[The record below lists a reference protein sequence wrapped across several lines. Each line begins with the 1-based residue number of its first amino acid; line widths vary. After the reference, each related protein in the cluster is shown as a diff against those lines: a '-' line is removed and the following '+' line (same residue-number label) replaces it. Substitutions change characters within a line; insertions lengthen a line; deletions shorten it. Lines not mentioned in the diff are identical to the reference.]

1 MTDSSVRRLLG
12 ASLVSAVAIAMV
24 SPVAYGQAFSG
35 VYTFGSGA
43 TNSFAY
49 NGSVIPNL
57 TISNITQSGSVTPSS
72 SAGNFRASNWAL
84 DGLPVGSLT
93 GALDPLK
100 YFEFTLTASNDYTFS
115 LADLNFGFGRSG
127 TGPRTAQWRSSLDSY
142 AAVIASYSSLG
153 TSGLFT
159 NNAGALTFSTD
170 SSATTGTNVVLS
182 LSGSSASYTNLST
195 ISLRFYGYNSEGTGG
210 TGGLQAP
217 LTFNGSLTAP
227 PASYLYW
234 DAGAWTGTSP
244 GTGGSG
250 LWTDG
255 TGGWDSTK
263 TADFGGTG
271 NAVTVGGV
279 TAAKGITFSSTGY
292 TLAGGTITMS
302 GSSSSPNTITT
313 GSDTSVAATIDSV
326 LAGSGGVTKAG
337 AGTLVLGG
345 ANTLTGGLAINGG
358 TLQIAA
364 NSALGD
370 TANDISFAAGT
381 LKTTASVSMGSGRDV
396 TGGGTLD
403 IAPGTTLTSSG
414 SFNLSSTTLANS
426 GTLDLQGATRSVGVL
441 TFGAA
446 GAVNGSGAISASG
459 LTATNVTSG
468 SAIINPAITFTSGDK
483 TVDVG
488 SGGTLVLNGDIAGT
502 TGRILKT
509 GAGTLVASGSN
520 STSGYRLGA
529 SGAAPTNGG
538 TLILGAA
545 AASGTASQLQVNYG
559 TLEAAVPLTFTNG
572 FSIGGRT
579 GAVAVI
585 GGTAATTFSGS
596 TSFFRATATSGE
608 LRLDVNNATI
618 LSGTIGATS
627 GGGSATGITLGGTG
641 SLTLNGGAALTEAIT
656 LQDSLDFVV
665 NNALAGSVN
674 VANGTLLGGT
684 GTIAGAVSVLG
695 GGIVAPGTSPGTL
708 TVNNIFSL
716 AGTSVL
722 EFELNAADQTVGSGV
737 NDLIAG
743 VTNLTLDG
751 VLNVTGSGDF
761 TAIVAPATWR
771 LFNYSGILTNNT
783 LTLGST
789 PTLAAGQSFTLDT
802 ATSGQVNLVV
812 IPEPGS
818 VALAGIGLAAAAW
831 ATRRKWLRT
840 AN

>member
-12 ASLVSAVAIAMV
+12 ASLVSVVAIAMV

-43 TNSFAY
+43 TNSFTY
-49 NGSVIPNL
+49 NGTTIANL
-57 TISNITQSGSVTPSS
+57 AISSITQSGSVTPTSS
-72 SAGNFRASNWAL
+72 TGNFRASNWAL
-84 DGLPVGSLT
+84 DGSSVGSLT

-142 AAVIASYSSLG
+142 ASVIASYSSLG
-153 TSGLFT
+153 ASGLFT

-195 ISLRFYGYNSEGTGG
+195 ISLRFYGYNSESTGG

-234 DAGAWTGTSP
+234 DAGAWTGTAP

-255 TGGWDSTK
+255 TGSWDGTK

-302 GSSSSPNTITT
+302 GSSSSSNTITT
-313 GSDTSVAATIDSV
+313 GSDTSVTATIDSV
-326 LAGSGGVTKAG
+326 LSGSGGVTKSG

-358 TLQIAA
+358 TLQITAD
-364 NSALGD
+364 SALGD
-370 TANDISFAAGT
+370 TANDISLAAGT
-381 LKTTASVSMGSGRDV
+381 LKTTASVSMGSGRDM

-414 SFNLSSTTLANS
+414 SFNLSSTTLANG
-426 GTLDLQGATRSVGVL
+426 GTLDLQGATRSVGTL
-441 TFGAA
+441 TFGTAA
-446 GAVNGSGAISASG
+446 VVNGSAAISASG

-468 SAIINPAITFTSGDK
+468 SAIVNPAITFSTGDK
-483 TVDVG
+483 TVVVG
-488 SGGTLVLNGDIAGT
+488 SGGTLVLSGDIAGT

-509 GAGTLVASGSN
+509 GAGTLVVSGSN
-520 STSGYRLGA
+520 TTSGFRIGA
-529 SGAAPTNGG
+529 SAASPTNGG
-538 TLILGAA
+538 TVILAQAA
-545 AASGTASQLQVNYG
+545 SSGTAQLQFNYG
-559 TLEAAVPLTFTNG
+559 TLQAAVPLTFTNG

-585 GGTAATTFSGS
+585 DGTAATTFSGS
-596 TSFFRATATSGE
+596 TSFFLATATSGE

-665 NNALAGSVN
+665 NNSLAGSVN

-716 AGTSVL
+716 ANTSVL
-722 EFELNAADQTVGSGV
+722 EFELSAANQTVGGGV
-737 NDLIAG
+737 NDLITG
-743 VTNLTLDG
+743 VTDLTLDG

-761 TAIVAPATWR
+761 TAIVVPATWR
-771 LFNYSGILTNNT
+771 LFNYSGILTDNT

-818 VALAGIGLAAAAW
+818 MALAGIGFAAAAW

>member
-1 MTDSSVRRLLG
+1 MTESSVRRLLG
-12 ASLVSAVAIAMV
+12 ASLVSVVAIAMV

-72 SAGNFRASNWAL
+72 STGNFRASNWAL
-84 DGLPVGSLT
+84 DGSPVGSLT

-153 TSGLFT
+153 ASGLFT
-159 NNAGALTFSTD
+159 NNAGVLTITD
-170 SSATTGTNVVLS
+170 VNSSGTNVVLS

-234 DAGAWTGTSP
+234 DAGTWTGTGP

-255 TGGWDSTK
+255 TGSWDSTK

-313 GSDTSVAATIDSV
+313 GSDTSVAATMDSV
-326 LAGSGGVTKAG
+326 LSGSGGVTKAG

-364 NSALGD
+364 DSALGD
-370 TANDISFAAGT
+370 AANDISLAAGT
-381 LKTTASVSMGSGRDV
+381 LKTTASVSMGSGRDM

-414 SFNLSSTTLANS
+414 SFNLSSTTLANA

-441 TFGAA
+441 TFGTAA
-446 GAVNGSGAISASG
+446 VVNGSGAISASG

-529 SGAAPTNGG
+529 SGASPTNGG
-538 TLILGAA
+538 TLIFGAA
-545 AASGTASQLQVNYG
+545 AASGTATQLQVNYG

-656 LQDSLDFVV
+656 LQDSLDFFV
-665 NNALAGSVN
+665 NNSLAGSVN

-716 AGTSVL
+716 ADTSVL

>member
-1 MTDSSVRRLLG
+1 MTESSVRRLLG
-12 ASLVSAVAIAMV
+12 ASLVSVVAIAMV

-57 TISNITQSGSVTPSS
+57 TISNITQSASVTPSS
-72 SAGNFRASNWAL
+72 STRNFRASNWAL
-84 DGLPVGSLT
+84 DGSPVGSLT

-115 LADLNFGFGRSG
+115 LADLNFGFGRSS

-153 TSGLFT
+153 ASGILT
-159 NNAGALTFSTD
+159 NNAGVLTITD
-170 SSATTGTNVVLS
+170 ANSSGTNVVLS

-234 DAGAWTGTSP
+234 DAGTWTGTGP

-255 TGGWDSTK
+255 TGSWDSTK

-279 TAAKGITFSSTGY
+279 AAAKGITFSSTGY

-302 GSSSSPNTITT
+302 GSSTSPNTITT
-313 GSDTSVAATIDSV
+313 GSDTSVTATIDSV
-326 LAGSGGVTKAG
+326 LSGSGGVTKAG

-345 ANTLTGGLAINGG
+345 VNTLTGGLAINGG

-364 NSALGD
+364 DSALGD
-370 TANDISFAAGT
+370 TANDISLAAGT
-381 LKTTASVSMGSGRDV
+381 LKTTASVSMGSGRDM

-414 SFNLSSTTLANS
+414 SFNLTSTNLSNA

-441 TFGAA
+441 TFGTAA
-446 GAVNGSGAISASG
+446 VVNGSGAISASG

-529 SGAAPTNGG
+529 SGASPTNGG
-538 TLILGAA
+538 TLILAAA
-545 AASGTASQLQVNYG
+545 AASGTATQLQVNYG

-596 TSFFRATATSGE
+596 MSFFRATATSGV

-684 GTIAGAVSVLG
+684 GTIAGAVAVLG

-716 AGTSVL
+716 ANTSVL
-722 EFELNAADQTVGSGV
+722 DFELNAADQTVGGGV

>member
-12 ASLVSAVAIAMV
+12 ASLVSVVAIAMV

-84 DGLPVGSLT
+84 DGSPAGSLT

-115 LADLNFGFGRSG
+115 LADLNFGFGRSS

-142 AAVIASYSSLG
+142 ASVIASYSSLG

-195 ISLRFYGYNSEGTGG
+195 ISLRFYGYNSETTGG

-227 PASYLYW
+227 PAFYLYW
-234 DAGAWTGTSP
+234 DAGTWTGTGP

-250 LWTDG
+250 LWSDG
-255 TGGWDSTK
+255 TGGWDSAK

-279 TAAKGITFSSTGY
+279 TAAKGLTFSSTGY

-313 GSDTSVAATIDSV
+313 GSDTSVTATIDSV
-326 LAGSGGVTKAG
+326 LAGSGGLTKAG
-337 AGTLVLGG
+337 AGALVLGG

-538 TLILGAA
+538 TLIFGAA
-545 AASGTASQLQVNYG
+545 AASGTATQLQLNYG
-559 TLEAAVPLTFTNG
+559 TLQAAAPSTFTNG
-572 FSIGGRT
+572 LSIGGRT

-596 TSFFRATATSGE
+596 TSFFRGTATSGE

-674 VANGTLLGGT
+674 VANGTLLSGT

-722 EFELNAADQTVGSGV
+722 DFELNAADQTVGSGI

-751 VLNVTGSGDF
+751 VLNVSGSGDF
-761 TAIVAPATWR
+761 TAIVAPASWR
-771 LFNYSGILTNNT
+771 LFNYSGILTNTT